1 MAKTKKFNRIKD
13 ILAEK
18 GKTQTWLAQVL
29 DKDFVTV
36 NRYVNN
42 NTQPSLET
50 LFKIAKSLGV
60 NPKDLLNS

>member
-1 MAKTKKFNRIKD
+1 MAKTKKINRIKD

-29 DKDFVTV
+29 EKDFVTV